1 MHSMDPGIPMLVRL
15 EQPKKASMS
24 MLLRP
29 LPRST
34 EDRLVHSAKALS
46 PMKSILSGIVTLTR
60 LEHPLKAASEIYV
73 TGSPSISFF
82 SGLWLFPC
90 LHYKHIVYNLF
101 YLHSKLFHPRQLFQ
115 TVGRLSDIQSCHREI
130 LILYQD
136 LSILPR

>member
-73 TGSPSISFF
+73 TGSPSISF
-82 SGLWLFPC
+82 
-90 LHYKHIVYNLF
+90 
-101 YLHSKLFHPRQLFQ
+101 LHSKLFHPRQLFQ